1 MSKFF
6 NLRPKWV
13 VTAADSCAS
22 NVCEIHQN
30 VELMT
35 GLLPVKQN

>member
-13 VTAADSCAS
+13 VTAGDSCES

-35 GLLPVKQN
+35 SLLPVKQN